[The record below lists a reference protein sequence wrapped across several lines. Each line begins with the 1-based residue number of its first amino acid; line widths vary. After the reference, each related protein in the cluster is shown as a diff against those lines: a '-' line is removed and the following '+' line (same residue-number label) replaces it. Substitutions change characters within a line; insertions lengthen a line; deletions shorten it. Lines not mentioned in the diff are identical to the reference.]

1 MADPVAR
8 TVTLLLNYKL
18 ADLTVQCLGRLM
30 ANPCP
35 DHLVVL
41 IDNGSGAE
49 QTEILERSVADQQ
62 GVELLL
68 LDTNLGYCAAMNRGV
83 ARAAELGAEYVLFLN
98 NDVQVKAGCLKT
110 LTGVLDNDPALA
122 GVAPVV
128 LRPDGRV
135 WCEGAEAGFAP
146 NLTRLLRQGQEP
158 APVTAAPRSVGF
170 LPGACVLYRIT
181 DLQGV
186 RSLDESYFM
195 YFEDIALGTALRA
208 AGRQLICLPWVR
220 VTHAAGSSSG
230 GPRSPLR
237 KYLMAANSLRFLR
250 QQFSL
255 KLWVAFFLFDCLGLP
270 LAYLT
275 GGWRVGWAKTLGI
288 VDGVRGRPI
297 DASVVARWMTS

>member
-1 MADPVAR
+1 MADSVAR

-18 ADLTVQCLGRLM
+18 ADLTVQCLGELM
-30 ANPCP
+30 ADPCP
-35 DHLVVL
+35 DHRVLL
-41 IDNGSGAE
+41 IDNGSGPD
-49 QTEILERSVADQQ
+49 QTEVLERTVADHP
-62 GVELLL
+62 GVELQL

-83 ARAAELGAEYVLFLN
+83 ARAAQLGAEYVLFLN
-98 NDVQVKAGCLKT
+98 NDVRMGAGCLET
-110 LTGVLDNDPALA
+110 LIGVLDNDPGLA
-122 GVAPVV
+122 GVAPTV

-135 WCEGAEAGFAP
+135 WCEGAETGFAP

-158 APVTAAPRSVGF
+158 APVTAGPRLVGF

-181 DLQGV
+181 DLHSVQN
-186 RSLDESYFM
+186 LDERYFM

-255 KLWVAFFLFDCLGLP
+255 KLWAAFFLFDCLGLP

-288 VDGVRGRPI
+288 VDGLRGRPI